1 MFRTHGEPEL
11 EKKGK
16 KDRRIEAEGH
26 VGWCAVRGNTTEFV
40 RKL

>member
-11 EKKGK
+11 EKQGK
-16 KDRRIEAEGH
+16 KDRRTEAEGH
-26 VGWCAVRGNTTEFV
+26 GGWCGVRGNTAEFV